1 MAYDPATGSVILFGG
16 DDGQA
21 ALDGTWS
28 WDGSGWSLLH
38 PAVSPPPRTRALM
51 AYYPG
56 TRRLVLTGG
65 YAMSAGDQAGSE
77 DSDTW
82 SWDGSGW
89 FPEPAGG
96 LPASASSGE
105 GMALATDDASGQL
118 ILVTELEEAGCQA
131 AETWHWSGTSWARLH
146 PSTSPTGAD
155 GGLLAADLVTGQLDL
170 FATAGGCPGDADQ
183 STALWS
189 WDGAT
194 WESQGTSTSG
204 AGPPNPAKMIISG
217 ALVASATGPLLV
229 VWSGTYAWDGSTGW
243 AQVADAPGALGV
255 LGDPSGGDERSEEAL
270 AFDTARHE
278 VVLFGGN
285 CGLCDPNGID
295 YLGDTWTYAG
305 RWTLADA
312 GTVTTPTPTPVP
324 TPPPPPQPCP
334 PPTPQGTPELI
345 DDLSMFSPSTG
356 WAEEAGTSTVL
367 HTTAGVQPWT
377 VASPPL
383 SGDQQMLAAS
393 FLDGSTAQAITG
405 MLWSCDDQG
414 PPSADL
420 VAWGTQDSG
429 TTWNREGAFSV
440 PDFGGGSLDFVDP
453 QDGWLSVS
461 QGLAM
466 GSSGMAVYQT
476 VDGGTQWSEVAE
488 TSVEGSS
495 TSGAAGVIPFGN
507 DKDGAVFIDP
517 STGWI
522 TGSTAGATPVFY
534 VTHDGGVTWNPQA
547 LPSSASFVQPGT
559 APPHFWSSQGG
570 WLQVDNPG
578 GQGSAVYLTTDGG
591 AEWDPVSLPGGAAQL
606 PGSADFIDASDGWL
620 LTFTETSAG
629 AETSQTLWETQDGGT
644 SWTAISSDTAPV
656 TLDFVNADDGWATT
670 TAAYGDAVP
679 ALLQTTDGG
688 RTWTAVSP
696 EITGS
701 AASS

>member
-21 ALDGTWS
+21 ALDDTWS
-28 WDGSGWSLLH
+28 WDGSGWSRLH

-51 AYYPG
+51 AYDPG

-65 YAMSAGDQAGSE
+65 HAMNAGDQAGSE

-82 SWDGSGW
+82 SWDASGW
-89 FPEPAGG
+89 SPEPAGS
-96 LPASASSGE
+96 LPASASSGA
-105 GMALATDDASGQL
+105 GMALAANDASGQL
-118 ILVTELEEAGCQA
+118 ILVTGMEEAGCQA
-131 AETWHWSGTSWARLH
+131 AQTWHWAGTSWAQLH
-146 PSTSPTGAD
+146 PAMSPTGAE
-155 GGLLAADLVTGQLDL
+155 GGLLAADPVTGRLNL

-194 WESQGTSTSG
+194 WEAQGTSTSG
-204 AGPPNPAKMIISG
+204 AGALNPAKMIVSG

-270 AFDTARHE
+270 ALDTARHE

-295 YLGDTWTYAG
+295 YLGDTWTYDG
-305 RWTLADA
+305 TWTLADA

-324 TPPPPPQPCP
+324 TPTPAPQPCP
-334 PPTPQGTPELI
+334 PPTPQGTPELL

-356 WAEEAGTSTVL
+356 WAEEADTSTVL
-367 HTTAGVQPWT
+367 HTTAGAQQWT

-405 MLWSCDDQG
+405 TLWSCGDQG

-420 VAWGTQDSG
+420 VAWSTGDGGAS
-429 TTWNREGAFSV
+429 WIREGAFSV
-440 PDFGGGSLDFVDP
+440 LDFLGGTLDFVDP
-453 QDGWLSVS
+453 QDGWLSVGEGGWAGGS
-461 QGLAM
+461 AM
-466 GSSGMAVYQT
+466 ALYRT
-476 VDGGTQWSEVAE
+476 VDGGQQWQEVAATE
-488 TSVEGSS
+488 LGRDASP
-495 TSGAAGVIPFGN
+495 GAAGSIPVAGYV
-507 DKDGAVFIDP
+507 GTASFINP

-522 TGSTAGATPVFY
+522 TGSNAGTGATFY
-534 VTHDGGVTWNPQA
+534 VSHDGGVTWDPQSLA
-547 LPSSASFVQPGT
+547 SAAGLFQANTESPR
-559 APPHFWSSQGG
+559 FWSSEGG
-570 WLQVDNPG
+570 WLLVDAPG
-578 GQGSAVYLTTDGG
+578 GQTSLVYTTSDAG
-591 AEWDPVSLPGGAAQL
+591 AEWSPGALPGGAVQL
-606 PGSADFIDASDGWL
+606 PEAVDFIDAGDGWL

-629 AETSQTLWETQDGGT
+629 VETSQTLWTTQDGGA
-644 SWTAISSDTAPV
+644 SWTAVSSDTALV
-656 TLDFVNADDGWATT
+656 TLDFLNADDGWATT
-670 TAAYGDAVP
+670 TAAYGDPVP
-679 ALLQTTDGG
+679 ALLETTDGG

-696 EITGS
+696 EVTGS
-701 AASS
+701 MASS